1 MYTKQ
6 TEPTDEHS
14 NKVTSLKLGVKPSS
28 AVEVLKAGVYDL
40 ADRPARIAHQTGDVP
55 NCYADSND

>member
-1 MYTKQ
+1 MYTKR
-6 TEPTDEHS
+6 TEQIDEHS

-40 ADRPARIAHQTGDVP
+40 ADRPARIAHQTGNVT
-55 NCYADSND
+55 NCYAGSPD